1 MYKWFQLYNY
11 DFSSFSVHVKY
22 KWEKKRDWVVPL
34 CWSFQG
40 LKLSW
45 RCPHPLECDGKT
57 SLATASPNRFHGP
70 RDGAQWRRWPPIEH
84 CTGHRK
90 DKELY
95 SGRRSDHALLCSGG
109 RAEGGS
115 QAALL
120 WETTSPISFP
130 PLHTH
135 TAEELHQRHD
145 APLTVEWKRRIAGRE
160 TNTAPG
166 EHPYRPHRLYVYIQC
181 IVTAMTK
188 YLVCKWKAG

>member
-1 MYKWFQLYNY
+1 MEQALRQVVLLTLPCTDCATSIVLINIYSQVEQHIPATDDDLVLEIRFRTLAFVHLCVHCSHFMNSKLFELHNSG
-11 DFSSFSVHVKY
+11 FSSFSVHVKC

-57 SLATASPNRFHGP
+57 SLATASPNRFRGP

-109 RAEGGS
+109 RAEG
-115 QAALL
+115 
-120 WETTSPISFP
+120 
-130 PLHTH
+130 
-135 TAEELHQRHD
+135 D
-145 APLTVEWKRRIAGRE
+145 TVYCHSCDKIFSVQMEG
-160 TNTAPG
+160 
-166 EHPYRPHRLYVYIQC
+166 
-181 IVTAMTK
+181 
-188 YLVCKWKAG
+188 